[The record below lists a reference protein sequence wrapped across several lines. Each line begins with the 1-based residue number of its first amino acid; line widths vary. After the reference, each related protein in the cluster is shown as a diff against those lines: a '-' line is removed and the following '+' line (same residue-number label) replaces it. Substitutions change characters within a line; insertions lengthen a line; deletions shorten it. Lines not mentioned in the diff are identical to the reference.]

1 MENVLEKLLLWI
13 CWLRHFKGN
22 NIILIL
28 TLMLW
33 NFIRIAH
40 CWHFLLWIEI
50 LKFSEERFQVV
61 VAAVVAVP
69 SRAHLGIAFRT
80 LPSSINNK
88 YLFSPHIWI
97 QELTDSGDSRRILCS
112 AWSDCRT
119 VFCPNVGSLQC
130 MVSWNCNKI
139 CWNGNKY
146 CCYEESLLC
155 MCNSSLPSPTLVGV
169 LLFEDWQNLSGLIFW
184 SMVEY
189 CQTMTHKRWRTEVT
203 SMKLLVFGLQKGLI
217 CFSTL

>member
-169 LLFEDWQNLSGLIFW
+169 LLFEDGTFQDL
-184 SMVEY
+184 
-189 CQTMTHKRWRTEVT
+189 
-203 SMKLLVFGLQKGLI
+203 
-217 CFSTL
+217 FSDPWLNTVRQQPIRDGEQRSQVWNY

>member
-1 MENVLEKLLLWI
+1 MENVLEKLLFWI

-28 TLMLW
+28 TLILLI
-33 NFIRIAH
+33 FIRISH

-50 LKFSEERFQVV
+50 LKFSEEGFQVV

-97 QELTDSGDSRRILCS
+97 QELTDSDDSRRILCS

-119 VFCPNVGSLQC
+119 VFCPDVGSLQC

-155 MCNSSLPSPTLVGV
+155 MCNSSLPSPSLVGV
-169 LLFEDWQNLSGLIFW
+169 LLFEDGTFQDL
-184 SMVEY
+184 
-189 CQTMTHKRWRTEVT
+189 
-203 SMKLLVFGLQKGLI
+203 
-217 CFSTL
+217 FSDPWLNTFRLWPIRDGEQRSQVWNY